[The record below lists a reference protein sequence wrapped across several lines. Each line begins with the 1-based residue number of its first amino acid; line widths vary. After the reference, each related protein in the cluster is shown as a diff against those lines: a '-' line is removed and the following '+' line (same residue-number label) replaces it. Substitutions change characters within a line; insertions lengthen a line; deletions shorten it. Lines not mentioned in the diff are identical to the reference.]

1 MNPLRYGDYTWN
13 EYSSER
19 LAGFTAGQVAAIV
32 GYLEHKLAGAL
43 TDLERAQIDEA
54 LDSYWKERT
63 RQ

>member
-1 MNPLRYGDYTWN
+1 
-13 EYSSER
+13 
-19 LAGFTAGQVAAIV
+19 VAAIV